1 MKMRKK
7 YMGGGMNKP
16 RMTYRVGGLSKAQSR
31 EMDKDNDGD
40 IDAQD
45 LAMLRK
51 AEKGMKMKYGK
62 GGKNKMYSME
72 EGGEMMKRTGFME
85 MGSKMPKFKMRED
98 DTMDALIIM
107 QEGGVPLK
115 KKTIPQEGAEMPE
128 RERAGTAEMSDRV
141 EKAREGVSRQDDLPA
156 REQSAEEREKNKK
169 ISMYIDNMEKF
180 AQEYNEEFKALVEKM
195 EEMDKRGAFEYDI
208 SNAIEKGMYDATR
221 RGM

>member
-62 GGKNKMYSME
+62 GGENKMYSME
-72 EGGEMMKRTGFME
+72 DGGEMMKKTGFME
-85 MGSKMPKFKMRED
+85 MGSKMPKFKMGED

-128 RERAGTAEMSDRV
+128 RERARTAEGNLPV
-141 EKAREGVSRQDDLPA
+141 ETRDP
-156 REQSAEEREKNKK
+156 SAEEREKNKK
-169 ISMYIDNMEKF
+169 IAMYMDNMEEF
-180 AQEYNEEFKALVEKM
+180 SQQYPEQFKALMKKFEKM
-195 EEMDKRGAFEYDI
+195 NNEMREENMSSDNI
-208 SNAIEKGMYDATR
+208 PGMYDPM
-221 RGM
+221 RGGM